1 MYTYAATVPAGTTG
15 TFSIGIQGYRNI
27 TLLPGTTKQQVAR
40 DIGKNQIINFSVD
53 HSPIVPRRTV
63 VATAN
68 CEGCHTTLAAHGGS
82 RNQVE
87 MCVLCHNPN
96 TTDTNK
102 PPTGVDFARHIHK
115 IHTGE
120 NLTMDYTVGNRNYN
134 GIRFPGDLRD
144 CARCHV
150 NGSEQLPLSAKL
162 LPVIEP
168 RSPIPVMGATTA
180 ACTGC
185 HDSLPTAS
193 HALSNS
199 NALGEACSVCHGTDD
214 DFAVSKVHAR

>member
-1 MYTYAATVPAGTTG
+1 
-15 TFSIGIQGYRNI
+15 
-27 TLLPGTTKQQVAR
+27 
-40 DIGKNQIINFSVD
+40 
-53 HSPIVPRRTV
+53 
-63 VATAN
+63 
-68 CEGCHTTLAAHGGS
+68 
-82 RNQVE
+82 
-87 MCVLCHNPN
+87 
-96 TTDTNK
+96 
-102 PPTGVDFARHIHK
+102 VDFARHIHK

-120 NLTMDYTVGNRNYN
+120 NLTMDYTVGNTNFN

-144 CARCHV
+144 CAKCHV
-150 NGSEQLPLSAKL
+150 NGSEQLPLNANL

-199 NALGEACSVCHGTDD
+199 NQLGESCAVCHGPDD
-214 DFAVSKVHAR
+214 EFAVSKVHAR